1 MRYTCVHQSAQQVI
15 GVPLR
20 TAYKTAAKDIPPFW
34 ESFLSDR
41 IVDRIPNKKS
51 DAIMAVYTDYESDY
65 KGAYTLIIGLPVL
78 CLTEIPDGM
87 VGITIPEGKF
97 SHIEVKGDVKTAI
110 PEAWQSIWDDEKLE
124 EQRAYT
130 FDYEVYD
137 ERAVDPNNAIVDI
150 FLALKS

>member
-41 IVDRIPNKKS
+41 IAERIPGKKS
-51 DAIMAVYTDYESDY
+51 DAIMAVYTDYE
-65 KGAYTLIIGLPVL
+65 KGKEGAYTLIIGLPVL
-78 CLTEIPDGM
+78 SLTEIPDGM

-97 SHIEVKGDVKTAI
+97 AQIEVKGDIKTAI
-110 PEAWQSIWDDEKLE
+110 PAAWQSIWDDEKLE

-137 ERAVDPNNAIVDI
+137 ERAADPNNAIVDI

>member
-34 ESFLSDR
+34 ESFYTDR
-41 IVDRIPNKKS
+41 IADRIPSKKS

-78 CLTEIPDGM
+78 SLTDIPEGM

-97 SHIEVKGDVKTAI
+97 AHIEVKGDIKTAI

-130 FDYEVYD
+130 FDYEVYA
-137 ERAVDPNNAIVDI
+137 ERAADPNNAIVDI
-150 FLALKS
+150 FLSLKS